1 MPSDPDRWLVVGL
14 GNPGRDYAGTRHNV
28 GAEVVAG
35 LARRFG
41 AEPSRNRR
49 TGCLV
54 AEVRDG
60 PDRLVLALPTGYMNE
75 SGGPV
80 QRVAAWYDVPPERLV
95 VVHDDI
101 DLPVGTLRVKQGG
114 GTGGHRGLGDID
126 RRLATR
132 DYLRVRIG
140 VGRPPG
146 RIPARD
152 HVLRP
157 FRPEEREEIEVV
169 LEEAGDAAL
178 SLVRE
183 GLEATQNRYHTA
195 AP

>member
-1 MPSDPDRWLVVGL
+1 MSSDTDRWLVVGL
-14 GNPGRDYAGTRHNV
+14 GNPEPEYAGTRHNV
-28 GAEVVAG
+28 GAEVVTA
-35 LARRFG
+35 LADRFG
-41 AEPSRNRR
+41 AAPSRNRR
-49 TGCLV
+49 TGCRV

-60 PDRLVLALPTGYMNE
+60 QHRVVLALPAGYMNV

-80 QRVAAWYDVPPERLV
+80 QRVAAWYDVRPDRMV

-101 DLPVGTLRVKQGG
+101 DLPVGALRLKQGG
-114 GTGGHRGLGDID
+114 GTGGHRGLDDID
-126 RRLATR
+126 RRLGSR
-132 DYLRVRIG
+132 EYLRVRIG

-178 SLVRE
+178 SLIRE
-183 GLEATQNRYHTA
+183 GLQATQNRYHTA